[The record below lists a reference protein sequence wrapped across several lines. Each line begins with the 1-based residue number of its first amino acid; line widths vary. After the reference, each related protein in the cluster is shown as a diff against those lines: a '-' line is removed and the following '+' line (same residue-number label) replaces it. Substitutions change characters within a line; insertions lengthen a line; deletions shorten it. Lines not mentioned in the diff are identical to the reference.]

1 MQFNDIINIDIDY
14 NKDLLLEQA
23 NILLGYEKFLDP
35 VNDSPVNGWLI
46 KRISDGYG
54 LKISNFI
61 KDYFNLKDC
70 RPRFYIQEAGVS
82 IPFHKDRGTLCSF
95 NFLLSESL
103 DPITFRNRSV
113 TYKTALLN
121 TSIDHA
127 VINPKSKRLLF
138 KISVFDKSFEEIKN
152 VLPSKL
158 QIR

>member
-1 MQFNDIINIDIDY
+1 MLIHDLIPIDVDFDKEKLIA
-14 NKDLLLEQA
+14 QA
-23 NILLGYEKFLDP
+23 NILSGYNTFIDP
-35 VNDSPVNGWLI
+35 ANNRPINGWLI
-46 KRISDGYG
+46 KKISSGYG
-54 LKISNFI
+54 LEISDYL
-61 KDYFNLKDC
+61 KDYFQLSDC

-95 NFLLSESL
+95 NFVLSDHL
-103 DPITFRNRSV
+103 DPISFRDRTV

-138 KISVFDKSFEEIKN
+138 KVSIFDKSFEEIKN